1 MGQPDCGIMKMFRKL
16 AEYRK
21 TVLTA
26 PLLFLIMIAATVL
39 SSVAVTWSDYETR
52 LTTHRG
58 FDGIPS
64 ISQTVDGRIWVAWT
78 RSVSIDYSIIYQT
91 SSDEGASWSPETI
104 LTTDAG
110 ADTSPSIFQDMN
122 GSIWVVWS
130 SDRTGGY
137 DLYYKISSN
146 GGLNWTDANRLTTYP
161 GKDLSP
167 TITQTVNGSIWVV
180 WSSDRTGGYDL
191 YYKIS
196 SNGGLNWTDANR
208 LTTNPALDKLPSIA
222 QTSDGN
228 VWISWSSRNEQEE
241 YEIFYI
247 TYNGSSW
254 SNETQLTTA
263 PNEVDTD
270 PAILEVL
277 GETILI
283 FWASRG
289 TGPSA
294 QTDDLYY
301 MYSSDNGATWSDRIL
316 FTKDSIQY
324 DDTWPTV
331 TQTRDT
337 RIWVVW
343 TSNMADDDYDIY
355 LKTSLAGDVNEDGEV
370 DIFDL
375 TLVAKAYAS
384 VVGGPEYDRALDIT
398 KDGRVDIRDLSIVSK
413 YYGAT

>member
-1 MGQPDCGIMKMFRKL
+1 MGQPNCGIVKMFHKL
-16 AEYRK
+16 AEHPK

-26 PLLFLIMIAATVL
+26 PLLFLIIIVAIVL
-39 SSVAVTWSDYETR
+39 SAVAVTWSDNEIR
-52 LTTHRG
+52 LTTHMG

-64 ISQTVDGRIWVAWT
+64 IIQTVDGRIWVVWT
-78 RSVSIDYSIIYQT
+78 RSVSLDYSIIYQT
-91 SSDEGASWSPETI
+91 SSDGGASWSPETT
-104 LTTDAG
+104 LTTDVG
-110 ADTSPSIFQDMN
+110 VDVSPSIFQD
-122 GSIWVVWS
+122 
-130 SDRTGGY
+130 
-137 DLYYKISSN
+137 
-146 GGLNWTDANRLTTYP
+146 
-161 GKDLSP
+161 
-167 TITQTVNGSIWVV
+167 VNGSIWVV

-191 YYKIS
+191 YYKTS

-208 LTTNPALDKLPSIA
+208 LTTGPALDKLPSIT

-254 SNETQLTTA
+254 SNKTQLTAA

-301 MYSSDNGATWSDRIL
+301 KYSSDNGATWSDRIL
-316 FTKDSIQY
+316 FTKDSLQY
-324 DDTWPTV
+324 DDTWPTL
-331 TQTRDT
+331 TQVRDT
-337 RIWVVW
+337 KIWVAW
-343 TSNMADDDYDIY
+343 TSNIADEDYDIY
-355 LKTSLAGDVNEDGEV
+355 LRASLAGDVNEDGEV

-375 TLVAKAYAS
+375 TLVAQAYGS
-384 VVGGPEYDRALDIT
+384 VVGDPAYDEACDIT
-398 KDGRVDIRDLSIVSK
+398 KDGRVDMRDLTIVSK